1 MGTLEFFRD
10 LGRLLVA
17 VLSGVNDQVHH
28 AWVLVDRSGGVRL
41 LLFVWPEVAK
51 VLGNLIGLKA
61 WTNSS
66 LDVRSS

>member
-1 MGTLEFFRD
+1 MSYAEEWLSH
-10 LGRLLVA
+10 L

-51 VLGNLIGLKA
+51 MLEKLIGLKP
-61 WTNSS
+61 WRSSS
-66 LDVRSS
+66 LDIRSS

>member
-1 MGTLEFFRD
+1 MKD
-10 LGRLLVA
+10 LSYAEQWLSHLMM
-17 VLSGVNDQVHH
+17 SGVNDQVHH

-51 VLGNLIGLKA
+51 VLRNLIGLKA